1 MTVIPS
7 HHIHNQAGV
16 CCDITM
22 KMAMEKKSKDNV
34 SAIFIGFNSFEEE
47 YINSHNNLIMK
58 SKTIDGITN
67 KVIF

>member
-1 MTVIPS
+1 
-7 HHIHNQAGV
+7 
-16 CCDITM
+16 M

-47 YINSHNNLIMK
+47 YVNSHNNLIMK

>member
-1 MTVIPS
+1 
-7 HHIHNQAGV
+7 
-16 CCDITM
+16 M

-34 SAIFIGFNSFEEE
+34 SAIFIGFNNFEEE
-47 YINSHNNLIMK
+47 YVNSHNNLIMK